1 MKQEHS
7 NRENILECAQQLF
20 YEKGYESVGVQEIV
34 DTAGITKP
42 TMYYYFKSKQGLL
55 ECLLQEGGTRILD
68 AMRDV
73 VQMEGEFMEVLQ
85 CVIRRYLLVAMED
98 REFYLMLMSLY
109 FSARG
114 TEGHKTAKPYIVQL
128 LRILQE
134 FFEQVSKTYTKIQG
148 KEVFLSVSL
157 TGIVNTYMLVA
168 FEKKAADEIIEDPQ
182 IVTDIANQFA
192 MYE

>member
-55 ECLLQEGGTRILD
+55 ECLLQEGGTRILN
-68 AMRDV
+68 AMREA

-85 CVIRRYLLVAMED
+85 GVIRQYLSVAMED

-128 LRILQE
+128 LKLLQE
-134 FFEQVSKTYTKIQG
+134 LFERLALTHTKIQG
-148 KEVFLSVSL
+148 KEKFLSISL
-157 TGIVNTYMLVA
+157 TGTINTYMLVA
-168 FEKKAADEIIEDPQ
+168 FERETPDGFVEDSA
-182 IVTDIANQFA
+182 IVSDIAGQFA
-192 MYE
+192 MYV